1 MDSKQL
7 SDFSGMVDEFHDA
20 LKELRA
26 HTTAL
31 RSIVDLDLDM
41 CDSSPFL
48 RRGTLPPAH
57 QAVRDKITRLERA
70 SKSQI

>member
-1 MDSKQL
+1 
-7 SDFSGMVDEFHDA
+7 MVDEFHDV

-48 RRGTLPPAH
+48 RRGTLPPTH
-57 QAVRDKITRLERA
+57 QAVCDEIAGFEEAPKG
-70 SKSQI
+70 QI